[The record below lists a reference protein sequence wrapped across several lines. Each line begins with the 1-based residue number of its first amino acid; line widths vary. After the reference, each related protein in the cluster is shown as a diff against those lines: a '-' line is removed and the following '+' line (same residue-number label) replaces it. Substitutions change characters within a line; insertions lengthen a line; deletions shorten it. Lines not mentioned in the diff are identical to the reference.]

1 MNLVLPGIND
11 QHLVA
16 DFFCISSPLIKF
28 FDLFVRR
35 LHEIA
40 QDAAILYS
48 LHKSNHT
55 LKERSYTYC

>member
-16 DFFCISSPLIKF
+16 DFFCISPPLIKF

-35 LHEIA
+35 LHERA

-48 LHKSNHT
+48 LHNSKHT
-55 LKERSYTYC
+55 